1 MNCINHPSEKA
12 VAQCSACG
20 RGLCREC
27 AGNDATPLCRTCLKR
42 HRRAEA
48 ASAALFLAAYAALF
62 AIGYKLDFLATA
74 NHPDMRIMSGY
85 TIMAAVSGWQFI
97 NRIIGWR
104 LGQASA
110 AVWFAY
116 ATAKLLAAVT
126 AGLVTALFTVAWNM
140 IKLIRNL

>member
-12 VAQCSACG
+12 VAQCSVCG

-42 HRRAEA
+42 HKRAEA
-48 ASAALFLAAYAALF
+48 VSAAVFLAAYAALF
-62 AIGYKLDFLATA
+62 AIGYKLDFLATEQ
-74 NHPDMRIMSGY
+74 HTDMKIMSGY
-85 TIMAAVSGWQFI
+85 TLMAVVSGWQFL

-104 LGQASA
+104 LVQASA

-116 ATAKLLAAVT
+116 AIVKLLAAVIT
-126 AGLVTALFTVAWNM
+126 GLVTALFTVAWNM